1 MSLSLQSA
9 LDQRRDQVFLKFDPA
24 DIERMRGFGDVRSFA
39 AGERLTTAGQVAPG
53 LFIILAGRVAVA
65 EHDHLGAQEHIAT
78 HGQGNF
84 LGELAQLAGRPA
96 LADATAEETVEALI
110 IPPERLRALMIA
122 EAELGERIMRA
133 LILRRVA
140 ICAGFWTP
148 GMMRHSHALAAGVR
162 KAPRHE
168 IAVGSAPAVRRALK
182 EIEHCT

>member
-9 LDQRRDQVFLKFDPA
+9 LDQRRDQVFLKFDLA

-39 AGERLTTAGQVAPG
+39 AGERFTTAGQVAPG
-53 LFIILAGRVAVA
+53 LFIILTGRVAVA

-140 ICAGFWTP
+140 ILQSGAGGPIILGRAKTATYCGFK
-148 GMMRHSHALAAGVR
+148 AFYAATVSPSGCSIPKPTHR
-162 KAPRHE
+162 PR
-168 IAVGSAPAVRRALK
+168 R
-182 EIEHCT
+182 